1 MSKLLKLLLFILV
14 FAVFTSCETDFN
26 PNAEYKDISVV
37 YGILNKYDSISY
49 IKVNKAFLG
58 EMNAYTMAQYEDSS
72 SYGNNLEVK
81 IEEINGSTIS
91 KTFYFDT
98 TTIYNKEPGIFYA
111 PNQIVYK
118 CLTYKQFDTINY
130 EPSYK
135 LIIRNKKT
143 GKLITSSTKLVN
155 AIYISNPNSDY
166 FDLPSAG
173 KKKIEWNSVKYGKA
187 YQLVIRFNYFENG
200 IAKKL
205 DMEFPAIKSKE
216 LTGNEGMVVEFP
228 SSFFFRT
235 LQSNIPVIPGIV
247 RNVGKIELIVSVA
260 ADDFSTYLDVNAPSG
275 SIVQVRP
282 EFSNISNGIGI
293 FSARSNNTFKNTR
306 KLDMG
311 GKTNDSLKFGQ
322 YTRELG
328 FQ

>member
-1 MSKLLKLLLFILV
+1 
-14 FAVFTSCETDFN
+14 
-26 PNAEYKDISVV
+26 
-37 YGILNKYDSISY
+37 
-49 IKVNKAFLG
+49 
-58 EMNAYTMAQYEDSS
+58 
-72 SYGNNLEVK
+72 
-81 IEEINGSTIS
+81 
-91 KTFYFDT
+91 
-98 TTIYNKEPGIFYA
+98 
-111 PNQIVYK
+111 
-118 CLTYKQFDTINY
+118 
-130 EPSYK
+130 
-135 LIIRNKKT
+135 
-143 GKLITSSTKLVN
+143 
-155 AIYISNPNSDY
+155 
-166 FDLPSAG
+166 
-173 KKKIEWNSVKYGKA
+173 
-187 YQLVIRFNYFENG
+187 
-200 IAKKL
+200 
-205 DMEFPAIKSKE
+205 MEFPAIKSKE